1 MKRILFLVLL
11 FTNSLVAEPRLE
23 FNQTALDDYVHSV
36 DESYK
41 YEVIERISGEGFTTY
56 IVDLTS
62 QTFLTSK
69 DINRTK
75 WKHWLF
81 IVSPDQIKH
90 TTGML
95 IIGGGDNDGSVP
107 KEPDQL
113 AIEYEKLRD

>member
-69 DINRTK
+69 DINRTNG
-75 WKHWLF
+75 
-81 IVSPDQIKH
+81 S
-90 TTGML
+90 
-95 IIGGGDNDGSVP
+95 IGS
-107 KEPDQL
+107 L
-113 AIEYEKLRD
+113 L